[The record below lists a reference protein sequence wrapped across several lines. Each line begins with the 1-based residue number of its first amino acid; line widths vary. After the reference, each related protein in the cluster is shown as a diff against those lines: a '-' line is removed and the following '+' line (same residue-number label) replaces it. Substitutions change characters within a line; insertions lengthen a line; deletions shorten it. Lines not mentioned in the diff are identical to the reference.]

1 MELSVFIFFTNSK
14 CYPTLVK
21 PRLASINAVVLK
33 NSKTTN
39 AENESCVIWI
49 KSVST

>member
-1 MELSVFIFFTNSK
+1 MYCEIMYIFFTNSK

-21 PRLASINAVVLK
+21 PRLASINAVLE

-39 AENESCVIWI
+39 AENQSCITWV
-49 KSVST
+49 KSVPT